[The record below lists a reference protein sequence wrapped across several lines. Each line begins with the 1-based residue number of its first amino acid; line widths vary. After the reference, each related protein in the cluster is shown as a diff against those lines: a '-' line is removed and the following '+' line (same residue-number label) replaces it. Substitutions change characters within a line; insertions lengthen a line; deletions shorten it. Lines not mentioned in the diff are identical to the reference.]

1 MSEYQQ
7 YSKSPSD
14 YINLIKRRKLS
25 FVVPAVIIFLAAVV
39 IALELPTIYQSKAT
53 ILIEEQ
59 EIPRDFV
66 SSTIANYAAQQV
78 QVISQRLLTVESIK
92 AIAEKFQLYGGAG
105 SGENVSGS
113 RLAQKFRNNMS
124 LDLVDAQVVD
134 PRSGRPTSATIA
146 FTLSFNDTNPATAQ
160 KVTDELVTLF
170 LNENLR
176 DRTEQARSTAD
187 FLGQEAK
194 ELDAE
199 LMEVEQRLASF
210 KAENEGSL
218 PELYQFNLSIL
229 ERSEREMSV
238 MEQRIQELEKRRI
251 EVTSQLSQL
260 SPTAP
265 LKLSSGDV
273 VLSDMD
279 RLKVLQSE
287 YRRVKAIYRDNHP
300 DVVRLEREISNL
312 QNELGVTS
320 DTEDLQQQLL
330 VQQEHLSELQS
341 KYNESH
347 PEIASTRRIIAQLE
361 KSIRNAEPQ
370 TGNSSQVVN
379 NPAYV
384 MLQTQLNATESELRS
399 LQAREKELREK
410 IDHHEALVRRAPNV
424 EKEYN
429 SLLRDY
435 ESVSARYQDIKA
447 KQRSAAMSIALETEQ
462 RGERFTLIE
471 PAALPID
478 PVSPNRSAIIYLGFV
493 LAVGVGI
500 GFVLL
505 REALDSSIHSE
516 GELAA
521 ITGEPALVVIP
532 YIDNEIDIRKRQR
545 ALTLALA
552 AAVAISL
559 LLYAH
564 LSSASVDDMYQ
575 MTLGKLG

>member
-7 YSKSPSD
+7 YTKSPSD

-25 FVVPAVIIFLAAVV
+25 FIIPAVTIFLAAV
-39 IALELPTIYQSKAT
+39 ILALELPTIYQSKAT

-78 QVISQRLLTVESIK
+78 QVISQRLLTIESIR
-92 AIAEKFQLYGGAG
+92 AIAEKFQLYSGGGA
-105 SGENVSGS
+105 NVSGS
-113 RLAQKFRNNMS
+113 RLAQKFRKNMS

-146 FTLSFNDTNPATAQ
+146 FTLSFTDTDPATAQ

-187 FLGQEAK
+187 FLAQEAQ

-199 LMEVEQRLASF
+199 LMEVEQRLAKF
-210 KAENEGSL
+210 KVDNEGSL

-238 MEQRIQELEKRRI
+238 MEQRIQELEKRKI

-312 QNELGVTS
+312 QEELGVTS
-320 DTEDLQQQLL
+320 DTEDLQLQLQL
-330 VQQEHLSELQS
+330 QKERLSELQS
-341 KYNESH
+341 KYNDSH

-361 KSIRNAEPQ
+361 KSIRTAEPQ
-370 TGNSSQVVN
+370 AGNATQVAN

-384 MLQTQLNATESELRS
+384 MLQTQLDATESELRS
-399 LQAREKELREK
+399 LQARQKELREK
-410 IDHHEALVRRAPNV
+410 IENHETLVRRAPNV

-429 SLLRDY
+429 ALLRDY

-471 PAALPID
+471 PPALPID

-493 LAVGVGI
+493 LAIGVGVGV
-500 GFVLL
+500 VLL
-505 REALDSSIHSE
+505 REALDSAIHSE

-532 YIDNEIDIRKRQR
+532 YLDNEIDIIKRQR
-545 ALTLALA
+545 ALKLALA
-552 AAVAISL
+552 VAVAISL
-559 LLYAH
+559 LLYVQ
-564 LSSASVDDMYQ
+564 LSSASLDSLDQ